1 MYLNWWLV
9 EQNNSISHSHCRD
22 ISCIT
27 EASIDLQADPD
38 LIMAA
43 VRCLVKQGQVRI
55 WWRQRAEVFFW
66 EKHWLADLSF
76 SFFFHL
82 FSTFMCIY
90 NYILYIHNTCIYI
103 YTYHIYIYTYYVYT
117 YIYIHVIQNI
127 YIYIIH
133 MICIYIYAY
142 TLYMY
147 YTLHIIYNHT

>member
-90 NYILYIHNTCIYI
+90 IITYYIYIIRVSIYIHIIYIYILCIYI
-103 YTYHIYIYTYYVYT
+103 YIYTRNT
-117 YIYIHVIQNI
+117 E

-133 MICIYIYAY
+133 MICIYIYIRI
-142 TLYMY
+142 
-147 YTLHIIYNHT
+147 HIIYVLYITHYI